1 VSYSLESVFV
11 IFLYGAQPKAK
22 STSWITNNYFVFSK
36 SGLMLLRKRE
46 ENYSRRKESLNG
58 WHNCYW
64 LLTICTQT
72 V

>member
-46 ENYSRRKESLNG
+46 ENYSRRK
-58 WHNCYW
+58 
-64 LLTICTQT
+64 
-72 V
+72 